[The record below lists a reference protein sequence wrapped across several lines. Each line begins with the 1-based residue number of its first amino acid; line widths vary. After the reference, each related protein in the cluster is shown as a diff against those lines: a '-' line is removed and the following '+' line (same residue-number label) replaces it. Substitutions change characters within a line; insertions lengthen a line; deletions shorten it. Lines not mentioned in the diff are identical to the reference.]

1 MQAFLP
7 LFKTRDYH
15 LGMISTPHPFGQ
27 RLAALRRDR
36 GWSQAELGRH
46 LKISRGMVAYYES
59 CAKNPT
65 VEFIERV
72 AGVFNV
78 PIADLLD
85 RTNFSHQKK
94 RGPASRLSQLMEQ
107 LTHLPKGKQQVV
119 VQMLEG
125 VL

>member
-1 MQAFLP
+1 
-7 LFKTRDYH
+7 
-15 LGMISTPHPFGQ
+15 
-27 RLAALRRDR
+27 
-36 GWSQAELGRH
+36 
-46 LKISRGMVAYYES
+46 MVAYYES

-65 VEFIERV
+65 VEFVERG

-85 RTNFSHQKK
+85 RTNLSQQKK
-94 RGPASRLSQLMEQ
+94 RGPASRLSQLLEQ